1 MRSAR
6 ERILGAHL
14 CLVLREIDARKHGKH
29 KRSGLACAGLGLA
42 NHVDRTGK
50 DVGMVVQRDGRIFGL
65 TDWITEGEARVLGS
79 WTAWRSAFGTVL
91 LADPHVCADR

>member
-1 MRSAR
+1 MRSAS

-65 TDWITEGEARVLGS
+65 TNWITEGEARVLGS
-79 WTAWRSAFGTVL
+79 WMA
-91 LADPHVCADR
+91 